1 MSLNGRT
8 RIITL
13 ELSKLDK
20 IVKKPVDA
28 MNVKEY
34 WAVYFQYLTDKRKR
48 RTINEILEREDGIA
62 MASEVLQTISRDEAE
77 RFRLLSELKYELDTQ
92 SKLVYAK
99 REAMKEGMKQGEKR
113 GEKKA
118 KVKVARNALAEGA
131 SVEFV
136 GDITGLDIETIR
148 NIQAKLSKS
157 ITK

>member
-1 MSLNGRT
+1 
-8 RIITL
+8 
-13 ELSKLDK
+13 
-20 IVKKPVDA
+20 
-28 MNVKEY
+28 
-34 WAVYFQYLTDKRKR
+34 
-48 RTINEILEREDGIA
+48 